1 MIENKEEMKKQIDK
15 FKIKIYHELEHNTK
29 EVLVF
34 GNDKM
39 ASMVGEINLVMFKF
53 ASMIMQL
60 SKQSGV
66 SENELLKGLKKIIKI
81 YKKEYGDEE

>member
-1 MIENKEEMKKQIDK
+1 MIDKEELKKEIDK

-39 ASMVGEINLVMFKF
+39 ASMVGEINHVMFKF

-66 SENELLKGLKKIIKI
+66 SENELLKGLKKMIKL
-81 YKKEYGDEE
+81 YKKYDDEE